1 MYIEYNPHPDR
12 SNTGDC
18 VIRALMLATGIDD
31 WDSMY
36 LELMLEGFVLK
47 NWPDYN
53 GVWGAYLLRHGFKRY
68 SLPNNCPDCYTVR
81 QFCQDHRNGTF
92 VLSTGTHVVTA
103 IDGDYYDSW
112 DSGNEIPTHVYVKE
126 ETR

>member
-12 SNTGDC
+12 INTGDC

-31 WDSMY
+31 WDTMY

-53 GVWGAYLLRHGFKRY
+53 GVWGAYLLRHGFMRY

-81 QFCQDHRNGTF
+81 QFCQDHRSGTF

-103 IDGDYYDSW
+103 IDGNYYDSW
-112 DSGNEIPTHVYVKE
+112 DSGSETVTHIFVKE
-126 ETR
+126 DQ